1 MTYSIMFIY
10 NKDVSLSMVTGVVLG
25 NAPSMIEL
33 DVERERERERESVC
47 VCVCVCVFQCMYV
60 PSLSSEVVYIDLCLY
75 SHWRPSM
82 VASMTLITPLV
93 A

>member
-1 MTYSIMFIY
+1 MFIY

-25 NAPSMIEL
+25 NAPSM
-33 DVERERERERESVC
+33 RERERERVC
-47 VCVCVCVFQCMYV
+47 VCVCMCVFQCMYV

>member
-10 NKDVSLSMVTGVVLG
+10 NKDVSLSMVTGVVPG
-25 NAPSMIEL
+25 NVPSMR
-33 DVERERERERESVC
+33 ERERERERVC
-47 VCVCVCVFQCMYV
+47 VCVCMCVFQCMYV

-82 VASMTLITPLV
+82 VASLTLITPLV